1 MRDDT
6 SIGDV
11 LRYIQRSME
20 DIESCGKVVVSKKE
34 DDKFLILKKRYD
46 ELVKQ
51 MEIVDSIYYEYT
63 MYLQDLTTKIIS
75 EHKTVTNNTE
85 I

>member
-1 MRDDT
+1 
-6 SIGDV
+6 
-11 LRYIQRSME
+11 ME